1 MVKENHMEVFLARQ
15 PIFDADKK
23 TFGYELLFRI
33 GLENMFP
40 EVDGN
45 AATSNLLSNIFFP
58 FDFKEILGKKPGLI
72 NFTEKLILDKIPLLL
87 PKDHFIIE
95 VLEDIEPG
103 KEVVSALAQLR
114 DQGFSLALDDF
125 VYHEKFHS
133 MMELCKIIKFDVR
146 ATPLDS
152 LAGIVKK
159 IKSDFNLLLLAEKVE
174 TYAEFEQAKN
184 MGFDLFQGYFFSRP
198 EVLSTKGISTSQ
210 LTKIQLINEISK
222 KEINLK
228 VIAALIKNDA
238 AISFKLLKY
247 INSAYF
253 TRLYPIDT
261 IRDALAF
268 LGTDELKKFVN
279 IVVIS
284 VLCSKK
290 PDELVRTSIIRARMC
305 ENCSKVLNTR
315 FTGDE
320 LFTLGLFSFMDA
332 VLDCKMEGILDHITF
347 SQKMKQALMG
357 NDKEFNIIL
366 NIVKSFEL
374 GNWKN
379 KIFTALSGKSIE
391 SKLPGFYLDSVQ
403 KANSLF

>member
-1 MVKENHMEVFLARQ
+1 MEVFLARQ

-33 GLENMFP
+33 GLENIFP
-40 EVDGN
+40 EVDGD

-72 NFTEKLILDKIPLLL
+72 NFTENLILDKIPLLL
-87 PKDHFIIE
+87 PKEHFIVE

-125 VYHEKFHS
+125 VYHEKFHP

-152 LAGIVKK
+152 LGGIVKK
-159 IKSDFNLLLLAEKVE
+159 IQSRFNLLLLAEKVE
-174 TYAEFEQAKN
+174 TYTEFEQAKE
-184 MGFDLFQGYFFSRP
+184 MGFALFQGYFFSRP
-198 EVLSTKGISTSQ
+198 EVLSTKGISTGQ
-210 LTKIQLINEISK
+210 LTKIRLINEISQK
-222 KEINLK
+222 DINLK

-261 IRDALAF
+261 IKDALAF
-268 LGTDELKKFVN
+268 LGTDELRKFVN

-290 PDELVRTSIIRARMC
+290 PDELVRASIIRARMC

-332 VLDCKMEGILDHITF
+332 VLDCKMEEILTHIAF
-347 SQKMKQALMG
+347 SPKMKQALMG

-366 NIVKSFEL
+366 NIVKSFEI
-374 GNWKN
+374 GNWTN
-379 KIFTALSGKSIE
+379 KIFSALSGKSIE
-391 SKLPGFYLDSVQ
+391 LKLPGFYLESI
-403 KANSLF
+403 KMANSLF